1 MIPIFDGKRLDSN
14 HLYPT
19 LFGFSTRNKLAS
31 NLLNYVYGVVMV
43 VATAFAFHAL
53 GLILSEWNKALVF
66 LASLAVVGLPY
77 CIKIV
82 LFGNERFEP
91 KHAYLCL
98 AISILPGIF
107 DFVGFYSETS
117 VKQSLVKTKFE
128 VVEKINYF
136 NTEAREVLQQKKTEL
151 TTELS
156 NKTREIN
163 DSYSEQKTE
172 LTRSLTHAQQT
183 AIDEK
188 EGVRKDYTS
197 GKPGA
202 GPRARE
208 FDAEIRRIS
217 AGNDIE
223 IKRIDEKTK
232 NEIKALEVE
241 YKAKFAIIDE
251 GIQEINNL
259 ISSDNKNKGLLFQ
272 LNNTDNY
279 NDLSKICIVVN
290 NSISNIS
297 SKLGVEPKFVSYET
311 DDVIKLSFGALFRGE
326 ITALVCFLLAVLL
339 EMVDTIIVFYIR
351 DRKPEDKVE
360 EEQKSKLFFKVYD
373 KVQDTV
379 KQFTKN
385 PVKENVTNTA
395 NSIKQSPSSE
405 SLKPTKEEPKS
416 IILPSSLDYYDPQ

>member
-1 MIPIFDGKRLDSN
+1 MIPFLDGKRLESN

-19 LFGFSTRNKLAS
+19 LFGFSTRNKVAS

-98 AISILPGIF
+98 AISVLPAIF

-136 NTEAREVLQQKKTEL
+136 NTEAREVLQQKKSEL
-151 TTELS
+151 NAELAH
-156 NKTREIN
+156 KIKEIN
-163 DSYSEQKTE
+163 DGASEQKTE
-172 LTRSLTHAQQT
+172 LTRTLTTAQQT

-188 EGVRKDYTS
+188 EGVRKDNTT

-202 GPRARE
+202 GPRAKE

-217 AGNDIE
+217 AGNEIE
-223 IKRIDEKTK
+223 VKRIEDKAK
-232 NEIKALEVE
+232 NEIKALEAE
-241 YKAKFAIIDE
+241 YKVKFSAIDE
-251 GIQEINNL
+251 GISEINNL

-279 NDLSKICIVVN
+279 NDLSKICIIVN

-326 ITALVCFLLAVLL
+326 ITALICFLLAILL
-339 EMVDTIIVFYIR
+339 EMVDTIIVFFIR
-351 DRKPEDKVE
+351 DRKPEEKQE
-360 EEQKSKLFFKVYD
+360 EEQKSKIFYKVYD

-379 KQFTKN
+379 KQITQKSNKEDVKPIEIAKKAPVVENKEVKKN
-385 PVKENVTNTA
+385 
-395 NSIKQSPSSE
+395 
-405 SLKPTKEEPKS
+405 
-416 IILPSSLDYYDPQ
+416 IILPSTLDYYDPQ